1 MTPKLLEAKDS
12 LALNREQQQ
21 KRRLKIISNNNR
33 KEKTVNEDIAPGQNQ
48 SNQEDG
54 IKDTVFSFA
63 NHKRKI
69 EKQLVFKHETRKLGF
84 LE

>member
-33 KEKTVNEDIAPGQNQ
+33 KEKTVNEDIALGQNQ
-48 SNQEDG
+48 PSQEDG

-63 NHKRKI
+63 NYKRKV
-69 EKQLVFKHETRKLGF
+69 EKNWVFKHDIRKLGF